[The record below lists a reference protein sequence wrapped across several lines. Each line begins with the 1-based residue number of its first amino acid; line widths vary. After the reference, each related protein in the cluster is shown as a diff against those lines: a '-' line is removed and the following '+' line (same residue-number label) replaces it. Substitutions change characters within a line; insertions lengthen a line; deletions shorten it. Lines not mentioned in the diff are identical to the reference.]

1 MNMTGNRIKL
11 IFLIL
16 ILIVTI
22 LGSQASVLAAN
33 PEFRLDV
40 DSLNLQKGVSTNLVL
55 SMVNAQGAKLLSIE
69 GLDNFEILNSGQST
83 STSIVNGDIT
93 QKTDIRY
100 VIMPKTA
107 GQFTLQGTVEYK
119 GTQYRTNK
127 ITVNVGESGNIGEG
141 EAEDLFIKTI
151 ISDDEIY
158 SGQKL
163 VLSYELYSCYNIE
176 DYGFLDNVEVDGFIL
191 SEIPQDKLRANYTYI
206 GDKKYVKYEVKQMYL
221 SPVKTGTFTIPEYNF
236 QVNISTGG
244 FFSSSQPYYLRT
256 ESKELTVKPLPQEN
270 KPADFSGIVGN
281 LEIESEYSRK
291 EVSYGDSLTLRVTAS
306 GNCDLS
312 LLDKIVR
319 DGIPGFSVFETE
331 KDIEENISDNK
342 YFARK
347 EYEIILV
354 PEKSGDI
361 EIDPIY
367 ISYFD
372 TESKSYKKAEISGTT
387 VTVTGEAPAVQNQQ
401 SKGDAAIEKVKI
413 DQIGY
418 IPKNEGYLTIQ
429 LKKEYIY
436 ISLAVL
442 AILSLI
448 AVSAFIILRG
458 KKKGDRNLRN
468 MFNKI
473 NNSKDEKE
481 IYSILNDIIKH
492 RFNIS
497 IKASSKDEIKSV
509 LGQHEITSTVLEIM
523 DYMEADKNR
532 PDKDINYLKDNIKEI
547 YKVLQRA

>member
-1 MNMTGNRIKL
+1 MTGNRIKL

-16 ILIVTI
+16 ILIVAI

-33 PEFRLDV
+33 PEFRLEI
-40 DSLNLQKGVSTNLVL
+40 DSLNPQKGMSTNLIL
-55 SMVNAQGAKLLSIE
+55 SMVNAQGARLLSIE
-69 GLDNFEILNSGQST
+69 GLENFEILNSGQST
-83 STSIVNGDIT
+83 STHVINGDIT
-93 QKTDIRY
+93 HQSDIRY
-100 VIMPKTA
+100 VIMPKNA

-119 GTQYRTNK
+119 GTQYWTNK
-127 ITVNVGESGNIGEG
+127 ITVNVRESENIDEG
-141 EAEDLFIKTI
+141 EVEDLFIKTI
-151 ISDDEIY
+151 VSDDEIY
-158 SGQKL
+158 SGQKV
-163 VLSYELYSCYNIE
+163 VLSYELYSRYNIE
-176 DYGFLDNVEVDGFIL
+176 DYGFLDNVEIDGFII
-191 SEIPQDKLRANYTYI
+191 SEMPRDELKANYVYI

-221 SPVKTGTFTIPEYNF
+221 SPIKTGTYTIPEYNF

-256 ESKELTVKPLPQEN
+256 ESRELTVKSLPQTN
-270 KPADFSGIVGN
+270 KPVDFSGIVGN

-291 EVSYGDSLTLRVTAS
+291 ELPYGDSLTLRVTAS
-306 GNCDLS
+306 GNVDLS
-312 LLDKIVR
+312 LLDKVVK

-331 KDIEENISDNK
+331 KDIEESVVDNK
-342 YFARK
+342 YLARK

-372 TESKSYKKAEISGTT
+372 TESESYKQAQIPGTT
-387 VTVTGEAPAVQNQQ
+387 VTVTGEAPVVQTQQ
-401 SKGDAAIEKVKI
+401 SKGDSAIEKVKI

-436 ISLAVL
+436 ISLVIL
-442 AILSLI
+442 VILSLI
-448 AVSAFIILRG
+448 AISVFIILKG
-458 KKKGDRNLRN
+458 KKKEDRKLWDMYKR
-468 MFNKI
+468 I

-481 IYSILNDIIKH
+481 IYSIFNDMIKY

-497 IKASSKDEIKSV
+497 LKASSKDAIKTG
-509 LGQHEITSTVLEIM
+509 LGQHEITGTVLEIM
-523 DYMEADKNR
+523 DYMETDKNQ
-532 PDKDINYLKDNIKEI
+532 PNKDINYLKDSIKKI